1 MKDDARVLR
10 RSHSD
15 GIAGPPSAP
24 PMLDSMV
31 LEPVELSPATPTYS
45 AHTAFSYDTM
55 ATLHSAPAKRESSIR
70 LSFILFSM
78 LRSLKCIQIKKVM
91 KSMDIPAHDIRVS
104 LMNILAP
111 RAYTNGAGRG

>member
-1 MKDDARVLR
+1 MKDEARVLR

-55 ATLHSAPAKRESSIR
+55 ATLHSAPAKRETSIR
-70 LSFILFSM
+70 LSFILLSDCQY
-78 LRSLKCIQIKKVM
+78 LDHYSCIHIKKGDECNVHT
-91 KSMDIPAHDIRVS
+91 SRQ
-104 LMNILAP
+104 
-111 RAYTNGAGRG
+111 